1 MKVTFQQVILLS
13 NILNDRPTSF
23 EWYTCIHEER
33 ERKKSDTRK
42 RFTIL
47 SRFYETELKR

>member
-1 MKVTFQQVILLS
+1 MKVTFQQLILLS

-23 EWYTCIHEER
+23 EWYTFIHV